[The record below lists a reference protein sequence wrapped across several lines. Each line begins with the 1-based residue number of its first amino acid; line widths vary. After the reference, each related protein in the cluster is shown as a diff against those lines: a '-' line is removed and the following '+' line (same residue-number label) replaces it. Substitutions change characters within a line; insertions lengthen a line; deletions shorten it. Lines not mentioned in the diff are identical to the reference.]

1 MRRIKLVVGIV
12 AIMAAMVVASA
23 ASAFARGHHDDWQ
36 RCCAGPQF
44 VGPFGFGFF
53 NDFGDDD
60 NGFERQNVDI
70 NCPVVGVIADNGS
83 TVNNSCNPLVASDL

>member
-1 MRRIKLVVGIV
+1 MRRIKLVVGIL
-12 AIMAAMVVASA
+12 AITAAMVVASA
-23 ASAFARGHHDDWQ
+23 APAFARGQHDWQ

-53 NDFGDDD
+53 NGFGDDD
-60 NGFERQNVDI
+60 NGFERQNTFI

-83 TVNNSCNPLVASDL
+83 TVNNTCNPLVASDL